1 MIDVQKGRAV
11 PMQDWDDLRRPIWLF
26 DPASRRGVYANPAA
40 LELWEA
46 DSLEALLARDFGQL
60 SPAAEARVER
70 LARETADGAAV
81 CEQWTFYPNGHP
93 VSVSAV
99 ISTYHLEDG
108 TPVLLLEAS
117 PLVADGDENR
127 ATEALRHTSTLI
139 SLFDTEGGPIFSNPA
154 AFAAYGAADR
164 FSARFAEPDRA
175 QPLLDAALAGNA
187 VSDVCQV
194 VTRGGLRWHQ
204 LDVRTTTDPAT
215 GQIAVLL
222 DEHDVTAR
230 IQAEKA
236 RAAAEQKAAMA
247 EARQAFL
254 TDMSHELR
262 TPLNTVIGFS
272 DLLATTHLDPEQAA
286 RVASINEAGQRL
298 LSVVNEMIEQSVR
311 NADEADEGASPPET
325 LEPLPPASSS
335 VSGRAS
341 TLASR
346 GSEGRLGGSRVLYVD
361 DHDCNRAL
369 VVAVLD
375 AQGIVCATAENGAEG
390 LEAARTGD
398 WDLILMDIQM
408 PVMDGVSAT
417 RAIRALPGHRGAVP
431 IVALTANT
439 LAEQKTEYAAAGMD
453 GCMAKPINIVELT
466 HMVLSWIGSDWRRTE
481 APLIAAVA

>member
-11 PMQDWDDLRRPIWLF
+11 PMQDWDDLCRPIWLF

-40 LELWEA
+40 LKLWEA
-46 DSLEALLARDFGQL
+46 DSLDALQARGFGQL

-70 LARETADGAAV
+70 LMRETADGGAV

-108 TPVLLLEAS
+108 TPVMLLEAS
-117 PLVADGDENR
+117 PLIADGEQNR
-127 ATEALRHTSTLI
+127 ATEALRHTSTMI
-139 SLFDTEGGPIFSNPA
+139 SLFDTGGASIFSNPA
-154 AFAAYGAADR
+154 AFAAYGASDGFA
-164 FSARFAEPDRA
+164 ARFAEPERA
-175 QPLLDAALAGNA
+175 PSLLEAALAGNA

-194 VTRGGLRWHQ
+194 ITREGLRWHQ
-204 LDVRTTTDPAT
+204 LDIRQTTDAAT
-215 GQIAVLL
+215 GLVAILL

-230 IQAEKA
+230 IQAEQA

-272 DLLATTHLDPEQAA
+272 ALLATTGLDDEQAA
-286 RVASINEAGQRL
+286 HAARINDAGQRL
-298 LSVVNEMIEQSVR
+298 LSVVNEMIEHSAR
-311 NADEADEGASPPET
+311 DADEMGEGTVLPATSET
-325 LEPLPPASSS
+325 LPPACSL
-335 VSGRAS
+335 VSEEACVVVPK
-341 TLASR
+341 
-346 GSEGRLGGSRVLYVD
+346 GSEGRLGGPRVLYVD

-408 PVMDGVSAT
+408 PVMDGVAAT

-439 LAEQKTEYAAAGMD
+439 LAGQTAEYAAAGMD

>member
-46 DSLEALLARDFGQL
+46 DSLEALQARGFGQL

-70 LARETADGAAV
+70 LMRETADGAAV

-108 TPVLLLEAS
+108 TPVMLLEAS
-117 PLVADGDENR
+117 PLIADGEQNR

-139 SLFDTEGGPIFSNPA
+139 SLFDPEGRPIFSNPA
-154 AFAAYGAADR
+154 AFWAYGASDGFA
-164 FSARFAEPDRA
+164 ARFAEPERA
-175 QPLLDAALAGNA
+175 QSLLDAALAGRA

-194 VTRGGLRWHQ
+194 VTREGLRWHQ
-204 LDVRTTTDPAT
+204 LDVRQTTDAAT
-215 GQIAVLL
+215 GQVAVLL

-230 IQAEKA
+230 ILAEQA

-247 EARQAFL
+247 EARQVFL

-272 DLLATTHLDPEQAA
+272 DLLATSGLNEKQAA
-286 RVASINEAGQRL
+286 HAARINDAGQRL
-298 LSVVNEMIEQSVR
+298 LAVVNEMIDQSVR
-311 NADEADEGASPPET
+311 DAETADGAASQAVAAEPELSAGSAVVEPGSDLVPEGA
-325 LEPLPPASSS
+325 A
-335 VSGRAS
+335 
-341 TLASR
+341 
-346 GSEGRLGGSRVLYVD
+346 GRLGGPRVLYVD
-361 DHDCNRAL
+361 DHDSNRAL

-375 AQGIVCATAENGAEG
+375 AQGIVCATAEDGAQG

-408 PVMDGVSAT
+408 PVMDGIAAT
-417 RAIRALPGHRGAVP
+417 RAIRALPGHRGATP

-439 LAEQKTEYAAAGMD
+439 LGEQKAEYAAAGMD

-466 HMVLSWIGSDWRRTE
+466 HMVLSWIGSDWRRIDT
-481 APLIAAVA
+481 PLISAVA

>member
-1 MIDVQKGRAV
+1 M
-11 PMQDWDDLRRPIWLF
+11 
-26 DPASRRGVYANPAA
+26 
-40 LELWEA
+40 
-46 DSLEALLARDFGQL
+46 
-60 SPAAEARVER
+60 
-70 LARETADGAAV
+70 
-81 CEQWTFYPNGHP
+81 
-93 VSVSAV
+93 
-99 ISTYHLEDG
+99 
-108 TPVLLLEAS
+108 
-117 PLVADGDENR
+117 
-127 ATEALRHTSTLI
+127 
-139 SLFDTEGGPIFSNPA
+139 
-154 AFAAYGAADR
+154 
-164 FSARFAEPDRA
+164 
-175 QPLLDAALAGNA
+175 
-187 VSDVCQV
+187 

-272 DLLATTHLDPEQAA
+272 DLLATTRLDQEQAA

-311 NADEADEGASPPET
+311 HTDEADEGASPRET

-335 VSGRAS
+335 AS
-341 TLASR
+341 DGASPR
-346 GSEGRLGGSRVLYVD
+346 VGQGAEGRIGGSRVLYVD

-408 PVMDGVSAT
+408 PVMDGVAAT

-439 LAEQKTEYAAAGMD
+439 LAEQKAEYAAAGMD

-466 HMVLSWIGSDWRRTE
+466 HMVLSWIGSDWRKSGP
-481 APLIAAVA
+481 PLIAAVA

>member
-46 DSLEALLARDFGQL
+46 ESLEALQARGFGQL

-70 LARETADGAAV
+70 LVRETADGSAV

-99 ISTYHLEDG
+99 ISTYRLEDG

-117 PLVADGDENR
+117 PLVADSEQNR

-139 SLFDTEGGPIFSNPA
+139 SLFDTEGRPIFSNPA
-154 AFAAYGAADR
+154 AFAAYGTSGSFA
-164 FSARFAEPDRA
+164 SRFAEPDRA
-175 QPLLDAALAGNA
+175 RPLLEAALAGNP

-194 VTRGGLRWHQ
+194 VTREGLRWHQ
-204 LDVRTTTDPAT
+204 LDVRQTTDAAT

-230 IQAEKA
+230 IQAEQA

-272 DLLATTHLDPEQAA
+272 DLLAATALDEAQAA
-286 RVASINEAGQRL
+286 RVTRINEAGQRL
-298 LSVVNEMIEQSVR
+298 LSVVNEMIEHSARDENQEKVR
-311 NADEADEGASPPET
+311 PAVDASSALPSAVSAWSN
-325 LEPLPPASSS
+325 PPASQGA
-335 VSGRAS
+335 V
-341 TLASR
+341 
-346 GSEGRLGGSRVLYVD
+346 GRLGGPRVLYVD

-369 VVAVLD
+369 VVAVLE
-375 AQGIVCATAENGAEG
+375 AQGIVCATAEDGAQG

-408 PVMDGVSAT
+408 PVMDGVAAT
-417 RAIRALPGHRGAVP
+417 RAIRTLPGHRGLVP

-439 LAEQKTEYAAAGMD
+439 LSEQKAEYAAAGMD

-481 APLIAAVA
+481 APLISAVA

>member
-1 MIDVQKGRAV
+1 MHA
-11 PMQDWDDLRRPIWLF
+11 WDDLRRPIWLF

-46 DSLEALLARDFGQL
+46 DSLEALQARDFGKL

-70 LARETADGAAV
+70 LMRETADGGAV

-108 TPVLLLEAS
+108 TPVMLLEAS
-117 PLVADGDENR
+117 PIIADGEQNR
-127 ATEALRHTSTLI
+127 ATEALRHTSTMI
-139 SLFDTEGGPIFSNPA
+139 SLFDTDGAPIFSNPA
-154 AFAAYGAADR
+154 AFAAYGASDGFA
-164 FSARFAEPDRA
+164 ARFAEPERA
-175 QPLLDAALAGNA
+175 QSLLNVALAGNA

-194 VTRGGLRWHQ
+194 VTREGLRWHQ
-204 LDVRTTTDPAT
+204 LDIRQTTDPAT

-230 IQAEKA
+230 IQAEQA

-272 DLLATTHLDPEQAA
+272 DLLATTGLNDEQAA
-286 RVASINEAGQRL
+286 RVASINDAGQRL
-298 LSVVNEMIEQSVR
+298 LAVVNEMIDQS
-311 NADEADEGASPPET
+311 ACDLEGMEYPTAT
-325 LEPLPPASSS
+325 LEPLPPAC
-335 VSGRAS
+335 SGLPQAGPC
-341 TLASR
+341 AVAE
-346 GSEGRLGGSRVLYVD
+346 GAGGRLGGARVLYVD

-439 LAEQKTEYAAAGMD
+439 LAEQKAEYAAAGMD

-466 HMVLSWIGSDWRRTE
+466 HMVLSWIGSDWRKSGP
-481 APLIAAVA
+481 PLIAAVA

>member
-1 MIDVQKGRAV
+1 
-11 PMQDWDDLRRPIWLF
+11 MQDWDALRRPIWLF
-26 DPASRRGVYANPAA
+26 DPANRRGVYANPAA

-46 DSLEALLARDFGQL
+46 DSLEALQARDFGQL

-70 LARETADGAAV
+70 MVRETADGAAV

-108 TPVLLLEAS
+108 APVLLVEAS

-139 SLFDTEGGPIFSNPA
+139 SLFDPEGRPIFSNPA
-154 AFAAYGAADR
+154 AFAAYGAADD
-164 FSARFAEPDRA
+164 FAARFAEPGRA
-175 QPLLDAALAGNA
+175 EPFLSAAMAGNA
-187 VSDVCQV
+187 FSDVCQV
-194 VTRGGLRWHQ
+194 VTRDGLRWHQ
-204 LDVRTTTDPAT
+204 LDVRPTLDPAT
-215 GQIAVLL
+215 GQAAVLL

-230 IQAEKA
+230 IEAERA
-236 RAAAEQKAAMA
+236 RVAAEQKAAMA

-272 DLLATTHLDPEQAA
+272 DLLATTVLDEEQAA
-286 RVASINEAGQRL
+286 RVVSINDAGQRL

-311 NADEADEGASPPET
+311 DGGDADDAASP
-325 LEPLPPASSS
+325 EPLPTASN
-335 VSGRAS
+335 AAC
-341 TLASR
+341 TLVPRETEAR
-346 GSEGRLGGSRVLYVD
+346 PGGPRVLYVD

-369 VVAVLD
+369 VVAVLG
-375 AQGIVCATAENGAEG
+375 AQGIACATAENGAQG

-408 PVMDGVSAT
+408 PVLDGVAAT

-439 LAEQKTEYAAAGMD
+439 LAEQKAEYAAAGMD
-453 GCMAKPINIVELT
+453 DCMAKPINIVELT
-466 HMVLSWIGSDWRRTE
+466 HMVLSWVGSDWRKSGP
-481 APLIAAVA
+481 PLIAAVA

>member
-1 MIDVQKGRAV
+1 MHA
-11 PMQDWDDLRRPIWLF
+11 WDDLRRPIWLF

-46 DSLEALLARDFGQL
+46 DSLEALQARGFGQL
-60 SPAAEARVER
+60 SPAAEARVQR
-70 LARETADGAAV
+70 LVRETAGGAAV

-99 ISTYHLEDG
+99 ISTYRLQDG

-117 PLVADGDENR
+117 PLVADGEQNR

-139 SLFDTEGGPIFSNPA
+139 SLFDTEGQPIFSNPA
-154 AFAAYGAADR
+154 AFAAYGKSDGFA
-164 FSARFAEPDRA
+164 ARFADPDRA
-175 QPLLDAALAGNA
+175 GPLLEAALEGRP

-194 VTRGGLRWHQ
+194 ITREGLRWHQ
-204 LDVRTTTDPAT
+204 LDVRQTTDPAT
-215 GQIAVLL
+215 GQIAILL

-230 IQAEKA
+230 IQAEQD

-272 DLLATTHLDPEQAA
+272 DLLAATALDEGQAA

-298 LSVVNEMIEQSVR
+298 LSVVNGMIEHS
-311 NADEADEGASPPET
+311 AKDETAIQA
-325 LEPLPPASSS
+325 PPASETPK
-335 VSGRAS
+335 VQRPA
-341 TLASR
+341 APD
-346 GSEGRLGGSRVLYVD
+346 SEANATAPQGVAGRLGGPRVLYVD

-369 VVAVLD
+369 VVAVLE
-375 AQGIVCATAENGAEG
+375 AQGIACSTAEDGAQG
-390 LEAARTGD
+390 LDAARTGD

-408 PVMDGVSAT
+408 PVMDGVAAT

-439 LAEQKTEYAAAGMD
+439 LAEQKAEYAAAGMD

-481 APLIAAVA
+481 APLISAVA

>member
-1 MIDVQKGRAV
+1 
-11 PMQDWDDLRRPIWLF
+11 MQDWDALRRPIWLF
-26 DPASRRGVYANPAA
+26 DPANRRGVYANPAA

-46 DSLEALLARDFGQL
+46 DSLEALQARDFGQL

-70 LARETADGAAV
+70 MVRETADGAAV

-108 TPVLLLEAS
+108 APVLLVEAS

-139 SLFDTEGGPIFSNPA
+139 SLFDPEGRPIFSNPA
-154 AFAAYGAADR
+154 AFAAYGAADD
-164 FSARFAEPDRA
+164 FAARFAEPARA
-175 QPLLDAALAGNA
+175 QPFLSAAMAGNA

-194 VTRGGLRWHQ
+194 VTREGLRWHQ
-204 LDVRTTTDPAT
+204 LDVRPTLDPAT
-215 GQIAVLL
+215 GQAAVLL

-230 IQAEKA
+230 IEAEKA
-236 RAAAEQKAAMA
+236 RVAAEQKAAMA
-247 EARQAFL
+247 EARQVFL
-254 TDMSHELR
+254 TEMSHELR

-272 DLLATTHLDPEQAA
+272 DLLATTVLDEEQAA
-286 RVASINEAGQRL
+286 RVASINGAGQRL
-298 LSVVNEMIEQSVR
+298 LAVVNEMIEQSVR
-311 NADEADEGASPPET
+311 DGGDADDAASPESLPAASNTACTLVPRET
-325 LEPLPPASSS
+325 EARP
-335 VSGRAS
+335 
-341 TLASR
+341 
-346 GSEGRLGGSRVLYVD
+346 GGPRVLYVD

-375 AQGIVCATAENGAEG
+375 VQGIVCATAENGAQG

-408 PVMDGVSAT
+408 PVMDGVAAT

-439 LAEQKTEYAAAGMD
+439 LAEQKAEYAAAGMD
-453 GCMAKPINIVELT
+453 DCMAKPINIVELT
-466 HMVLSWIGSDWRRTE
+466 HMVLSWVGSDWRKSGP
-481 APLIAAVA
+481 PLIAAVA